1 MKRKNIFIWLLIFF
15 VLLIG
20 VTTTLILKNRDWFYE
35 TVPYYCETSDS
46 GYRKEEDVIEEK
58 YSTGVSRYREG
69 NSVSRGGTLFCLR
82 KGVSLDVNMNVTIK
96 KGSFKVAIYEL
107 GKDFN
112 IQGKSPDQYLS
123 EDRKVHEEE
132 YTETGRTF
140 VISTHII
147 EEATDLMEEV
157 VMIKNG
163 EVLLKENTQELLER
177 SYHVSG
183 LAEVVDQA
191 TEGYE
196 RHHEEKM
203 GRSKSVTILL
213 EEGQKLPEG
222 YDVTIQ
228 PLNLEKLFVS
238 LCGMEE

>member
-1 MKRKNIFIWLLIFF
+1 
-15 VLLIG
+15 
-20 VTTTLILKNRDWFYE
+20 
-35 TVPYYCETSDS
+35 
-46 GYRKEEDVIEEK
+46 
-58 YSTGVSRYREG
+58 
-69 NSVSRGGTLFCLR
+69 
-82 KGVSLDVNMNVTIK
+82 
-96 KGSFKVAIYEL
+96 
-107 GKDFN
+107 
-112 IQGKSPDQYLS
+112 
-123 EDRKVHEEE
+123 
-132 YTETGRTF
+132 
-140 VISTHII
+140 
-147 EEATDLMEEV
+147 
-157 VMIKNG
+157 MIKNG

-222 YDVTIQ
+222 YDVNIQ
-228 PLNLEKLFVS
+228 ALNLEKLFVS

>member
-132 YTETGRTF
+132 YTETGTYQM
-140 VISTHII
+140 
-147 EEATDLMEEV
+147 DLSMLQPDETYMLVYMEPLGKDV
-157 VMIKNG
+157 AY
-163 EVLLKENTQELLER
+163 
-177 SYHVSG
+177 SYNS
-183 LAEVVDQA
+183 AEQFYVKRWQNLYDSYIGSLPFFKTKYGGNVD
-191 TEGYE
+191 
-196 RHHEEKM
+196 
-203 GRSKSVTILL
+203 
-213 EEGQKLPEG
+213 
-222 YDVTIQ
+222 
-228 PLNLEKLFVS
+228 
-238 LCGMEE
+238 

>member
-1 MKRKNIFIWLLIFF
+1 M
-15 VLLIG
+15 
-20 VTTTLILKNRDWFYE
+20 KNRDWFYE
-35 TVPYYCETSDS
+35 TVPYYSETSDS

-132 YTETGRTF
+132 YTETGTYQM
-140 VISTHII
+140 
-147 EEATDLMEEV
+147 DLSMLQPDETYMLVYMEPLGKDV
-157 VMIKNG
+157 AY
-163 EVLLKENTQELLER
+163 
-177 SYHVSG
+177 SYNS
-183 LAEVVDQA
+183 AEQFYVKRWQNLYDSYIGSLPFFKTKYGGNVD
-191 TEGYE
+191 
-196 RHHEEKM
+196 
-203 GRSKSVTILL
+203 
-213 EEGQKLPEG
+213 
-222 YDVTIQ
+222 
-228 PLNLEKLFVS
+228 
-238 LCGMEE
+238 

>member
-1 MKRKNIFIWLLIFF
+1 MKKKNIFIWLLVFF

-35 TVPYYCETSDS
+35 TVPYYSETSDS

-107 GKDFN
+107 EKDFN

-132 YTETGRTF
+132 YTETGTYQM
-140 VISTHII
+140 
-147 EEATDLMEEV
+147 DLSMLQPDETYMLVYMEPLGKDV
-157 VMIKNG
+157 AY
-163 EVLLKENTQELLER
+163 
-177 SYHVSG
+177 SYNSVEQFYVKRWQNLYDSYIG
-183 LAEVVDQA
+183 SLPFFKTKYGGNVD
-191 TEGYE
+191 
-196 RHHEEKM
+196 
-203 GRSKSVTILL
+203 
-213 EEGQKLPEG
+213 
-222 YDVTIQ
+222 
-228 PLNLEKLFVS
+228 
-238 LCGMEE
+238 

>member
-1 MKRKNIFIWLLIFF
+1 MKKKNIFIWLLIFF

-35 TVPYYCETSDS
+35 TVPYYSETSDS

-107 GKDFN
+107 EKDFN

-132 YTETGRTF
+132 YTETGTYQM
-140 VISTHII
+140 
-147 EEATDLMEEV
+147 DLSMLQPDETYMLVYMEPLGKDV
-157 VMIKNG
+157 AY
-163 EVLLKENTQELLER
+163 
-177 SYHVSG
+177 SYNSVEQFYVKRWQNLYDSYIG
-183 LAEVVDQA
+183 SLPFFKTKYGGNVD
-191 TEGYE
+191 
-196 RHHEEKM
+196 
-203 GRSKSVTILL
+203 
-213 EEGQKLPEG
+213 
-222 YDVTIQ
+222 
-228 PLNLEKLFVS
+228 
-238 LCGMEE
+238 

>member
-1 MKRKNIFIWLLIFF
+1 MLIFF

-132 YTETGRTF
+132 YTETGTYQM
-140 VISTHII
+140 
-147 EEATDLMEEV
+147 DLSMLQPDETYMLVYMEPLGKDV
-157 VMIKNG
+157 AY
-163 EVLLKENTQELLER
+163 
-177 SYHVSG
+177 SYNS
-183 LAEVVDQA
+183 AEQFYVKRWQNLYDSYIGSLPFFKTKYGGNVD
-191 TEGYE
+191 
-196 RHHEEKM
+196 
-203 GRSKSVTILL
+203 
-213 EEGQKLPEG
+213 
-222 YDVTIQ
+222 
-228 PLNLEKLFVS
+228 
-238 LCGMEE
+238 

>member
-1 MKRKNIFIWLLIFF
+1 MKKKNIFICLLIFF

-20 VTTTLILKNRDWFYE
+20 VTITLILKNRDWFYE
-35 TVPYYCETSDS
+35 TVPYYSETSDS

-132 YTETGRTF
+132 YTETGTYQM
-140 VISTHII
+140 
-147 EEATDLMEEV
+147 DLSMLQPDETYMLVYMEPLGKDVAYSYNSAEQFYV
-157 VMIKNG
+157 KRWQNLYDSYIG
-163 EVLLKENTQELLER
+163 SLPFLKTKYGGN
-177 SYHVSG
+177 
-183 LAEVVDQA
+183 VD
-191 TEGYE
+191 
-196 RHHEEKM
+196 
-203 GRSKSVTILL
+203 
-213 EEGQKLPEG
+213 
-222 YDVTIQ
+222 
-228 PLNLEKLFVS
+228 
-238 LCGMEE
+238 

>member
-1 MKRKNIFIWLLIFF
+1 MIEYKMKRKNIFIWLLIFF

-132 YTETGRTF
+132 YTETGTYQM
-140 VISTHII
+140 
-147 EEATDLMEEV
+147 DLSMLQPDETYMLVYMEPLGKDV
-157 VMIKNG
+157 AY
-163 EVLLKENTQELLER
+163 
-177 SYHVSG
+177 SYNS
-183 LAEVVDQA
+183 AEQFYVKRWQNLYDSYIGSLPFFKTKYGGNVD
-191 TEGYE
+191 
-196 RHHEEKM
+196 
-203 GRSKSVTILL
+203 
-213 EEGQKLPEG
+213 
-222 YDVTIQ
+222 
-228 PLNLEKLFVS
+228 
-238 LCGMEE
+238 

>member
-1 MKRKNIFIWLLIFF
+1 MKKKNIFIWLLIFF

-35 TVPYYCETSDS
+35 TVPYYCEMSDS

-132 YTETGRTF
+132 YTETGTYQM
-140 VISTHII
+140 
-147 EEATDLMEEV
+147 DLSMLQPDETYMLVYMEPLGKDV
-157 VMIKNG
+157 AY
-163 EVLLKENTQELLER
+163 
-177 SYHVSG
+177 SYNS
-183 LAEVVDQA
+183 AEQFYVKRWQNLYDSYIGSLPFFKTKYGGNVD
-191 TEGYE
+191 
-196 RHHEEKM
+196 
-203 GRSKSVTILL
+203 
-213 EEGQKLPEG
+213 
-222 YDVTIQ
+222 
-228 PLNLEKLFVS
+228 
-238 LCGMEE
+238 